1 MNRKKIGETGIFQNY
16 FSDFFDEP
24 FFFFQ
29 DLAPC
34 KGISFML
41 LLVMFCSIEK

>member
-1 MNRKKIGETGIFQNY
+1 MNRKKIGETGIFQNC

-29 DLAPC
+29 KKQGPC
-34 KGISFML
+34 SM
-41 LLVMFCSIEK
+41 